1 MHIGT
6 MSPANLPPRWHAV
19 ALQKKK
25 EQTDRVRD
33 WRLDNLPAPDV
44 TNYLDF
50 PQRCGLLTEEELR
63 ITEKYD
69 ATALAQAIR
78 EGSLK
83 CVDVTRAFCKVRE
96 RYTSNS
102 SCGA

>member
-1 MHIGT
+1 ML
-6 MSPANLPPRWHAV
+6 PAHLPLRWHAV

-25 EQTDRVRD
+25 EQWDRVRE
-33 WRLDNLPAPDV
+33 WRLDDLPAPDV

-50 PQRCGLLTEEELR
+50 PQQCGLLTEEELR

-96 RYTSNS
+96 HYPSNP
-102 SCGA
+102 SCG